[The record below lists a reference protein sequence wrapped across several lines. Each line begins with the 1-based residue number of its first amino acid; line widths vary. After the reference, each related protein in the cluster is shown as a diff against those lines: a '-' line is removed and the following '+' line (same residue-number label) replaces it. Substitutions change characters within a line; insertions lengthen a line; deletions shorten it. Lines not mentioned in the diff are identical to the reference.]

1 MKLSFLQC
9 SSSKATVSQPLSLL
23 HNPTTTFTF
32 SCSLKPKVPNLIKTT
47 TARISATSRDLPA
60 RDRVIDFGR
69 HRGKMLGTLPSS
81 YLKWVSNNLRARD
94 LQEWAVLAD
103 QVLDDPVYR
112 DRIEWEF
119 AQKVLNGD
127 DGVRGSPRSEG
138 AVSELL
144 EISERFGWDND
155 DKVGWSRIDFGILGT
170 SKGGRIP
177 RRRVSEENC
186 ICGGL
191 ERESKLKR
199 ESRVNGFD
207 GGEGGGRGR
216 EMRRERMRMRM
227 KKRGGLRLGTMEK
240 TTMRLGF
247 GRGNGKVEDAD
258 ADADDQVRNEDR
270 TVESESPFPGRQSL
284 LQKVLNS
291 RKRFS

>member
-170 SKGGRIP
+170 SKGGR
-177 RRRVSEENC
+177 
-186 ICGGL
+186 
-191 ERESKLKR
+191 
-199 ESRVNGFD
+199 
-207 GGEGGGRGR
+207 GR